1 MEQKQ
6 YIRKLSDNEINQDFK
21 RKWYF
26 PIFAV
31 NNPNKPNKTRVV
43 WDAAAEHQGRSLNCC
58 LEKGPDLQRPLIH
71 VLFNFRIGK
80 IGICGD
86 ISEMFHRI
94 SVHDEDQH
102 SQRFLWRNCDS
113 SRDPNTYVL
122 QVMSFGATCS
132 PSIAQYVRSRN
143 ARENADEFPRSA
155 KSITDRHYVDD
166 MLDSVE
172 TAEEAVKLIKDV
184 IEVHKRGNFHIRGW
198 LTNSNHVAGALGN
211 AGSSYDF
218 CTAGKTIDQVIEP
231 EKVLGLWWRTSVDVF
246 TFSTR
251 FTKAGKE
258 ILGGQKL
265 PTKREILRL
274 LMSVYD
280 PLGFLSF
287 YTIRLKILLQNI
299 WRSGIDWDDQ
309 IPEEYVNAWQ
319 QWLSFF
325 EQVKQ
330 VQVPRCYFGK
340 MSNNNYKIE
349 LHVFV
354 DASEVATAAVAYFRI
369 TREDEIQVAHVS
381 SRTKVAPLRPISIPR
396 MELLAAVL
404 GSRLATEI
412 TKGHDFK
419 IHKAYFYTDSRTVL
433 TWLKSDPRKYKQF
446 VMFRVA
452 EIQEH
457 TNVTEWSYIPSKLN
471 VADAA
476 TKWKSTTE
484 FSPTSTWFS
493 GPEFLHSPRVKWP
506 KYNYDIDMDHFKD
519 ADLKP
524 YVEYIGAHI
533 ESQPLID
540 PTRFSKRERL
550 ERCMAYVKRFADK
563 CKDKIRGLTSSEVG
577 SESLTTEELYWSQCH
592 LYRLAQADAYFE
604 EFKLLKGD
612 PGCNLP
618 KHCVLRKLTPF
629 VDENNL
635 IRRCGRLENA
645 PIKDAVKNP
654 IILPKNHKITQLII
668 EWYHRK
674 YRHVHH
680 ETVINEMFQRFYIPS
695 LRRALRTVRHNCQ
708 YCKLYHAKPVPP
720 KMGLLP
726 EARLSPYTRPYSFVG
741 IDFFRPFLVT
751 IGRRSEKRY
760 GVLFTCMTCRAIH
773 VEVAYSL
780 SMNSCVMAIR
790 NFMSRRGI
798 PIHVFTDNGTN
809 FVAAEKELREA
820 LQQINLH
827 DLQEQFTSAEIKWTF
842 IPPAS
847 PHMGGA
853 WERMIRTFKDVLYR
867 IVTPETKLN
876 DEKLYNLFVEIES
889 IINSRPLTYLSLETA
904 EQEAL
909 TPNHFLLGSS
919 SGHKPLGQFSSV
931 DQFVRRS
938 WRHSQYLAD
947 KFWKRWVMEMLPTL
961 TRRTK
966 WFDKVK
972 PIEKGDVVVIAD
984 PNLPRYSWPKGI
996 VENTFAG
1003 KDGQVRSAII
1013 CTPAGEYHRPVAK
1026 IAVLDVKRET
1036 SGDVASS

>member
-1 MEQKQ
+1 MFTLNDVRTVKKLDLPAQTLVMSEMSNKYKHLKGLPVESYKDVVPQIIIGVNNKHVAMPLKFREGKSHEPAATKTRLGWTVYGTVTDQDHYKNNDLQLHVCECDNNIALDKLVKESMKLENLEPHVVARIHEKTSQQDILEKCVTRTGDHFTTRLLWRSDNIVLPNNFESAMRRLVCFEKKLNKDDDLKNRVNSLINRMEQKQ

-21 RKWYF
+21 RKWYL

-80 IGICGD
+80 IGIRGD

-113 SRDPNTYVL
+113 SRDPNTYLL

-143 ARENADEFPRSA
+143 ARENADEFPRAA
-155 KSITDRHYVDD
+155 KSITERHYVDD

-211 AGSSYDF
+211 AGSSDDF

-231 EKVLGLWWRTSVDVF
+231 EKVLRLWWRTSVDVF

-265 PTKREILRL
+265 PTKREIPRL

-287 YTIRLKILLQNI
+287 YTIRLKIVLQNI

-340 MSNNNYKIE
+340 MSNNNCKIE

-354 DASEVATAAVAYFRI
+354 DASEVANAAVAYFSI
-369 TREDEIQVAHVS
+369 TREDEVQVAHVS

-484 FSPTSTWFS
+484 FSPTSTWFA

-506 KYNYDIDMDHFKD
+506 KYNYDIDMEHFKD
-519 ADLKP
+519 ADLNP
-524 YVEYIGAHI
+524 HVEYIGAHI

-540 PTRFSKRERL
+540 PTRFSKWERL

-695 LRRALRTVRHNCQ
+695 LRRALRTERHNCQ

-741 IDFFRPFLVT
+741 IDFFGPFL
-751 IGRRSEKRY
+751 
-760 GVLFTCMTCRAIH
+760 L
-773 VEVAYSL
+773 
-780 SMNSCVMAIR
+780 
-790 NFMSRRGI
+790 
-798 PIHVFTDNGTN
+798 
-809 FVAAEKELREA
+809 
-820 LQQINLH
+820 
-827 DLQEQFTSAEIKWTF
+827 
-842 IPPAS
+842 
-847 PHMGGA
+847 
-853 WERMIRTFKDVLYR
+853 
-867 IVTPETKLN
+867 
-876 DEKLYNLFVEIES
+876 
-889 IINSRPLTYLSLETA
+889 
-904 EQEAL
+904 
-909 TPNHFLLGSS
+909 
-919 SGHKPLGQFSSV
+919 PLGG
-931 DQFVRRS
+931 VRRNDMEF
-938 WRHSQYLAD
+938 YLL
-947 KFWKRWVMEMLPTL
+947 V
-961 TRRTK
+961 
-966 WFDKVK
+966 
-972 PIEKGDVVVIAD
+972 
-984 PNLPRYSWPKGI
+984 
-996 VENTFAG
+996 
-1003 KDGQVRSAII
+1003 
-1013 CTPAGEYHRPVAK
+1013 
-1026 IAVLDVKRET
+1026 
-1036 SGDVASS
+1036 